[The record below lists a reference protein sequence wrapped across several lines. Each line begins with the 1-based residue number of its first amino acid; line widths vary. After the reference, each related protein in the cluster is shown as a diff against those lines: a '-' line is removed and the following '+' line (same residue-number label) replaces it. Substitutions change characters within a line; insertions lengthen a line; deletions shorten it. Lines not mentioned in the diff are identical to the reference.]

1 MCITSLNV
9 LLVPSEF
16 PQVVLSVEKTELGI
30 SAGLQDRVIQTY
42 GGLVHMDFTGS
53 VAESDSPYTKLS
65 PALLPSMYLAYN
77 TSTGGESGA
86 VHNTVRSRWEQRDP
100 ELVDGMR
107 VLGNIAAALWMLT
120 FSTTC
125 FSLLFI
131 TRHIGRSSRGMSQDT
146 GHHRSRG
153 IGRTE
158 LRDA

>member
-1 MCITSLNV
+1 MGAIYSISITSLNV

-53 VAESDSPYTKLS
+53 VAESESPYTKLS

-77 TSTGGESGA
+77 TATGGESGA

-107 VLGNIAAALWMLT
+107 VLGTIATALWM
-120 FSTTC
+120 
-125 FSLLFI
+125 
-131 TRHIGRSSRGMSQDT
+131 
-146 GHHRSRG
+146 
-153 IGRTE
+153 
-158 LRDA
+158 